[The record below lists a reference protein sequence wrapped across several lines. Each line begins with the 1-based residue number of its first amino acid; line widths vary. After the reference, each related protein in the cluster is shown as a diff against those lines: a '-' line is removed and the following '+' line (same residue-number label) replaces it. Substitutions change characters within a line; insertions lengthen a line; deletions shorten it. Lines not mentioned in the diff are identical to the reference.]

1 MSTMQQFAYL
11 TKEELAE
18 VAGVSEAL
26 VRQYTRDETI
36 PSSFYHRG
44 DSASLDTPSA
54 LAVITDD

>member
-44 DSASLDTPSA
+44 DSREFRY
-54 LAVITDD
+54 AVRARGDN